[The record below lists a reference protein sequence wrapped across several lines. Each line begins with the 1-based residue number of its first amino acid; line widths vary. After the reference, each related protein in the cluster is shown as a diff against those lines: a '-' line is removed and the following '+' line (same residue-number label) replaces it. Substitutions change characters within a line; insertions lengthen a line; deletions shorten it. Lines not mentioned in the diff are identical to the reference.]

1 MVKFIT
7 AFVIGA
13 LVLYALILLLLYRYQ
28 ERLIFVPTRLA
39 ADHVF
44 SFARPHR
51 EVFIDVPNAR
61 LNGLVFEHPN
71 ARGTILYYHGNA
83 GALDTWGDVAQDFA
97 PFPYHVLVLDYRG
110 YGKSTGTIESESQLH
125 QDALAVYDYAQAH
138 LNTDEIVI
146 VGRSIGTGVAARLAA
161 EHQPNILILETPYY
175 SFPDLVK
182 SIYPVVPSAL
192 IRYRLNTAHWIES
205 LNMPIHLIHGDED
218 PLIPFSSSQRLK
230 AINPKVKLHTITG
243 AVHNNISEFELY
255 HRALKSILGSQ

>member
-13 LVLYALILLLLYRYQ
+13 LVLYALILLLLYHYQ
-28 ERLIFVPTRLA
+28 ERLIFVPTRLHA
-39 ADHVF
+39 NQVF
-44 SFARPHR
+44 SFERPHR
-51 EVFIDVPNAR
+51 EVFIDVPDAR
-61 LNGLVFEHPN
+61 LNCVLFEHPE

-83 GALDTWGDVAQDFA
+83 GALDTWGDVGQDFA

-110 YGKSTGTIESESQLH
+110 YGKSTGTIKSESQLH
-125 QDALAVYDYAQAH
+125 LDAQAVYDYAQAQ

-161 EHQPNILILETPYY
+161 ENLPKMLILETPYY

-182 SIYPVVPSAL
+182 TIYPVVPSGL

-205 LNMPIHLIHGDED
+205 LNIPIHLIHGDQD
-218 PLIPFSSSQRLK
+218 PLIPFSSSERLK
-230 AINPKVKLHTITG
+230 ALNPRVKVHTITG
-243 AVHNNISEFELY
+243 AVHNNISEFDLY
-255 HRALKSILGSQ
+255 HRALRSIFNSD